1 MNEERLQYLFELF
14 VEILGEEL
22 REIIR
27 EYQRGELWRIT
38 IASNAGR
45 KPDRHILQKNGEFAL
60 DA

>member
-1 MNEERLQYLFELF
+1 MNEERITYLMEVF

-27 EYQRGELWRIT
+27 EYQSGKLWNIT
-38 IASNAGR
+38 FASNAEKWPESPIR
-45 KPDRHILQKNGEFAL
+45 QKNIEYVQ